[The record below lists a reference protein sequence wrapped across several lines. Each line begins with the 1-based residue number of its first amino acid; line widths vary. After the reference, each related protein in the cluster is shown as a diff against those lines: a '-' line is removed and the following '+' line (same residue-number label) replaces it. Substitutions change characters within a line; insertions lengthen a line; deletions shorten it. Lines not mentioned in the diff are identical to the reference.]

1 MGTLSSVREDPLSVD
16 IDQNG
21 GSLVVRAVGEI
32 DLASGEM
39 LRKSLLDG
47 FESDASSI
55 TLDLTG
61 VSSSIQADYTHCY
74 GQPNVR
80 ARTGIFFGSAVDPAP
95 FAERSSYAV
104 WSLSC
109 R

>member
-1 MGTLSSVREDPLSVD
+1 
-16 IDQNG
+16 
-21 GSLVVRAVGEI
+21 VVRAVGEI